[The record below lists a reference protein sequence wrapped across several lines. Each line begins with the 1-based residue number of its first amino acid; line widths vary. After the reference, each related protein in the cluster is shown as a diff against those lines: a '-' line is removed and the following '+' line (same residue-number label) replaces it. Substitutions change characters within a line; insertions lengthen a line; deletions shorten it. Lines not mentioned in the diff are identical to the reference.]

1 MLVRCTYTYCRKKER
16 DGKKTNGKSKWKY
29 EQMTFGRGKYD
40 YWGECKPQC
49 EGENPGPTS
58 KYNLARNNK
67 SFNTAWS
74 NGLYNLGQ
82 YDAGFCYT
90 YDPPQKSGSGVSNGL
105 YFMLGHDGFL
115 KDYDKKK
122 ERHNKDSS
130 FMMYSFDIYLHE
142 KVQSI

>member
-1 MLVRCTYTYCRKKER
+1 MLVRCTFCRKKER
-16 DGKKTNGKSKWKY
+16 DGKKKNGKLKWKY

-49 EGENPGPTS
+49 KGENPGPTS

-67 SFNTAWS
+67 AFNTAWS

-115 KDYDKKK
+115 KDYEKIK

-130 FMMYSFDIYLHE
+130 FMMYID
-142 KVQSI
+142 VQLRHLPP

>member
-1 MLVRCTYTYCRKKER
+1 
-16 DGKKTNGKSKWKY
+16 
-29 EQMTFGRGKYD
+29 MTFGRGKYD

-49 EGENPGPTS
+49 KGENPGPTS

-122 ERHNKDSS
+122 ERHNKYSS

-142 KVQSI
+142 KVQIIRTICVQQTEIFV